1 MHGRWWT
8 TAACLLLGG
17 CVLQEDYDR
26 LARTQELQ
34 AEEARSLKRQ
44 VAERDKEFSRQAASE
59 LALRKQISKL
69 NERLGALRE
78 ENRRLQDRVASAERA
93 TDASDKRRKTL
104 GADHARELAE
114 AKRANARVLA
124 ERDAEIGKLN
134 ERIRQLQAVLAR
146 SRTAG
151 TPPATSQPK

>member
-34 AEEARSLKRQ
+34 AEELRSLKHQ
-44 VAERDKEFSRQAASE
+44 VTQREKELSRQAASE
-59 LALRKQISKL
+59 LDLRKQISKL

-93 TDASDKRRKTL
+93 TAANDERRKNL

-114 AKRANARVLA
+114 AKKANARLLA
-124 ERDAEIGKLN
+124 ERNAEISRLN
-134 ERIRQLQAVLAR
+134 ERVRQLQALLAR

-151 TPPATSQPK
+151 ARQATSQP

>member
-1 MHGRWWT
+1 M
-8 TAACLLLGG
+8 
-17 CVLQEDYDR
+17 LQEDYDR

-34 AEEARSLKRQ
+34 AEELRSLKHQ
-44 VAERDKEFSRQAASE
+44 VTQREKELSRQAASE
-59 LALRKQISKL
+59 LDLRKQISKL

-93 TDASDKRRKTL
+93 TAANDERRKNL

-114 AKRANARVLA
+114 AKKANARLLA
-124 ERDAEIGKLN
+124 ERNAEISRLN
-134 ERIRQLQAVLAR
+134 ERVRQLQALLAR

-151 TPPATSQPK
+151 ARQATSQP